1 MKSELYVQFKGNS
14 VDTKKLMETAKEIW
28 KSEGNKIKD
37 LDTVELYC
45 KKADVTMCLM
55 VKALLI
61 AFLKF
66 NYGI

>member
-45 KKADVTMCLM
+45 KPEEGRCYYVFNGEGSADSFFE
-55 VKALLI
+55 I
-61 AFLKF
+61 
-66 NYGI
+66 

>member
-45 KKADVTMCLM
+45 KPEEGRCYYVFNGEGAADSFFE
-55 VKALLI
+55 I
-61 AFLKF
+61 
-66 NYGI
+66 